1 MRIGF
6 VIDWNVDISSLI
18 VLARN
23 MFREL
28 GELMNEKK
36 SFTITAIS
44 KNLIGIGDI
53 NQHFDLIHFPNL
65 GGYKFPNDSVLNAK
79 NIVLSP
85 SGIDEVI
92 YKEEVFPD
100 KKRWPIIESIIK
112 KEVPRWKQ
120 NIDKIKAVHVVA
132 KSELNEMNE
141 YLEVP
146 LDKMT
151 VIHHGV
157 NHDVF
162 VAPKNKQEV
171 QNKIFKDFKLEQK
184 NYFIHVSERNW
195 ARKNIPRLL
204 DAFLEAKK
212 SGLKQNLV
220 LVGKVHPIII
230 KKVKKI
236 SGVKILGWVSEKHL
250 VELLQASDGI
260 ILPSIHEG
268 FGLPLVEAMACGVPS
283 ISSNRHAPPEV
294 IADSGILVDPYN
306 VAEIKD
312 AMMELGKNE
321 ELHSKLSKNALVR
334 SKDFS
339 WKNTAASLLQLYEKS
354 VEKSNSWNF
363 ENNFELSARRTLAT
377 VCQIYPDKN
386 QYLIDSLLSFDYLK
400 MINWALEHGLSDTKT
415 RDFLLPIQSWLRNKS
430 EINS

>member
-6 VIDWNVDISSLI
+6 VIDWNVDISSLM

-65 GGYKFPNDSVLNAK
+65 GGYKFPNDNVLNAK

-100 KKRWPIIESIIK
+100 KKRWPIIESIIE

-260 ILPSIHEG
+260 ILPSIH
-268 FGLPLVEAMACGVPS
+268 LLV
-283 ISSNRHAPPEV
+283 
-294 IADSGILVDPYN
+294 
-306 VAEIKD
+306 
-312 AMMELGKNE
+312 
-321 ELHSKLSKNALVR
+321 
-334 SKDFS
+334 
-339 WKNTAASLLQLYEKS
+339 
-354 VEKSNSWNF
+354 
-363 ENNFELSARRTLAT
+363 
-377 VCQIYPDKN
+377 
-386 QYLIDSLLSFDYLK
+386 YL
-400 MINWALEHGLSDTKT
+400 M
-415 RDFLLPIQSWLRNKS
+415 
-430 EINS
+430 